1 MQCFDILDNWFKIDH
16 NVKVYDDK
24 EQQSTIEGLLITIS
38 KYQTMLDNA
47 QNPIEKQALKNT
59 ILSLYDKIENLSKS
73 RENKDSE
80 KSPRS
85 YNEVREEK
93 RIRALRDIFD
103 FFCRK
108 GLKIAKGFTFES
120 INRHYS
126 GMTLEKF
133 SVMLKDFNIKLDQM
147 VSIMIRMKNNW
158 CY

>member
-1 MQCFDILDNWFKIDH
+1 MTFLQCFDILDNWFKIDH

-24 EQQSTIEGLLITIS
+24 EQQTTIEGLLITIS

-47 QNPIEKQALKNT
+47 QSNIEKQALKNT
-59 ILSLYDKIENLSKS
+59 ILGLYDKIENLSHS
-73 RENKDSE
+73 YREKKDAE

-85 YNEVREEK
+85 YTEVREEK

-108 GLKIAKGFTFES
+108 GLRIIKGFTFES

-133 SVMLKDFNIKLDQM
+133 SVMLKDFNIKIDQF
-147 VSIMIRMKNNW
+147 VRTLTIK
-158 CY
+158 